1 MHTIKT
7 KQEFVEDIRSIDET
21 LSKIRLSEVIVSR
34 KEASIKYV
42 FICDKTVDGELVE
55 KIKDEAEKISP
66 PVFRY
71 VDVTINKIV
80 SHKELV
86 NKEIYKYLKSH
97 FPSISIF
104 LNEEDVSSE
113 VVGDFVKY
121 TLRLTADGAEYV
133 AKNKTLLK
141 LNDYLS
147 TKFCSD
153 FAGSVETK
161 EVYEKIDLTDDTVFA
176 DQIEI
181 AERRTIKVKDVVVID
196 DFGLGDTA
204 YYIEDSQEGNIT
216 VCGTITEISEKTT
229 KTGKPFFIIHIND
242 TTGQMSGLYFSKKN
256 TYDKIKELKEGDAI
270 IVRATV
276 GEYKGQTSIQI
287 NKINKCTFPTDFIK
301 KDKAGAKVPKEY
313 KTVFP
318 KTAETVKVE
327 SVFEEKTELPKEL
340 IEKEYVVFDIET
352 TGLDSFNDKITEIG
366 AVKIKDGKI
375 TEEFSSLIN
384 PHVPIPERIV
394 SLTGIS
400 DEMVLT
406 APDIKDV
413 IADFMKF
420 TDKTVLVAQ
429 NGLDFDIKFIKRFA
443 KESNFVVNNPLIDTM
458 ILSRQVL
465 PELKRN
471 DLHTLA
477 ERFGIVFRHHRAL
490 SDAYATAEVFIELI
504 KIKDKL
510 NKKI

>member
-216 VCGTITEISEKTT
+216 VGVTIT
-229 KTGKPFFIIHIND
+229 
-242 TTGQMSGLYFSKKN
+242 
-256 TYDKIKELKEGDAI
+256 
-270 IVRATV
+270 
-276 GEYKGQTSIQI
+276 
-287 NKINKCTFPTDFIK
+287 
-301 KDKAGAKVPKEY
+301 
-313 KTVFP
+313 
-318 KTAETVKVE
+318 
-327 SVFEEKTELPKEL
+327 
-340 IEKEYVVFDIET
+340 
-352 TGLDSFNDKITEIG
+352 
-366 AVKIKDGKI
+366 
-375 TEEFSSLIN
+375 
-384 PHVPIPERIV
+384 
-394 SLTGIS
+394 
-400 DEMVLT
+400 
-406 APDIKDV
+406 
-413 IADFMKF
+413 
-420 TDKTVLVAQ
+420 
-429 NGLDFDIKFIKRFA
+429 
-443 KESNFVVNNPLIDTM
+443 
-458 ILSRQVL
+458 
-465 PELKRN
+465 
-471 DLHTLA
+471 
-477 ERFGIVFRHHRAL
+477 
-490 SDAYATAEVFIELI
+490 
-504 KIKDKL
+504 
-510 NKKI
+510 